1 MAIQHRR
8 LGETGVDAKEA
19 VGVVGQQGVGPL
31 VRRFAARAAV
41 IDARLVVLGGE
52 AVQHPLPVANAVVH
66 GEDVALDVGETA
78 RADVAVVA
86 PVEGEVRLPAVGQ
99 LHVVDAAAG
108 TGQEDHV
115 RVEPVDVE
123 VVPVKALARPEHR
136 VLERTAEA
144 RQIADF
150 GKHLAGIEA
159 GIAGGP
165 VVAGLHPVRQHQLV
179 AGPAAI
185 VEGLGL
191 QQVGLHVGVILV
203 AKATHGAA
211 HRAGRGDV
219 GAAAATIAVAVHQQ
233 ARAGIAVELEALG
246 PGGLLV
252 HLLALGLGHHG
263 RLAGFVC
270 LALGLIGPRFGS
282 GGARLGC
289 LHPRLQ
295 RRQTSLDTTIRR
307 PQRAAHSQSQRH
319 GQRQLAL
326 EHRHRPHLSSV
337 ARPGS
342 VVVDEQRIAKPL

>member
-1 MAIQHRR
+1 M
-8 LGETGVDAKEA
+8 
-19 VGVVGQQGVGPL
+19 
-31 VRRFAARAAV
+31 
-41 IDARLVVLGGE
+41 
-52 AVQHPLPVANAVVH
+52 
-66 GEDVALDVGETA
+66 
-78 RADVAVVA
+78 
-86 PVEGEVRLPAVGQ
+86 
-99 LHVVDAAAG
+99 
-108 TGQEDHV
+108 
-115 RVEPVDVE
+115 DVE

-150 GKHLAGIEA
+150 GKHLAGVEA

-219 GAAAATIAVAVHQQ
+219 GAAAATVAVAVHQQ

-246 PGGLLV
+246 PGSLLV
-252 HLLALGLGHHG
+252 HLLALGLGHG
-263 RLAGFVC
+263 SGLAGFAR

-282 GGARLGC
+282 GGPRLGC

-295 RRQTSLDTTIRR
+295 RRQPGFDTAIRR
-307 PQRAAHSQSQRH
+307 PQRVAHSQSQRH

-342 VVVDEQRIAKPL
+342 VVVDELRIAKPL